1 MELKDNCKILLTRTT
16 QKVKC
21 FKFKSKE
28 LDRELALHEDTDDKN
43 KSSVTN
49 VITGCR
55 LFGINNKVKDIKE
68 NDIRDNL
75 TKFINHYTIDA
86 IHSKFSELDKI
97 PMEERFKKVKK

>member
-1 MELKDNCKILLTRTT
+1 MELKDNCKVLLEKAT

-28 LDRELALHEDTDDKN
+28 LDRELALHEDTEDKN
-43 KSSVTN
+43 KSSVTD

-55 LFGINNKVKDIKE
+55 LFGINRKVKDVKE

-75 TKFINHYTIDA
+75 NKFINHYTIDA

-97 PMEERFKKVKK
+97 PMEERLKKAKK